1 MEKIEK
7 QNELAKF
14 ITEKCDELG
23 FETPEEMVEVIGGAT
38 LNILGSLGE
47 HLGVSFDDMRKEYVR
62 GLSEAK

>member
-1 MEKIEK
+1 MEKIDK

-14 ITEKCDELG
+14 IVDKCDELG
-23 FETPEEMVEVIGGAT
+23 FESPEEMVEVIGGAT
-38 LNILGSLGE
+38 LTILGNLGE